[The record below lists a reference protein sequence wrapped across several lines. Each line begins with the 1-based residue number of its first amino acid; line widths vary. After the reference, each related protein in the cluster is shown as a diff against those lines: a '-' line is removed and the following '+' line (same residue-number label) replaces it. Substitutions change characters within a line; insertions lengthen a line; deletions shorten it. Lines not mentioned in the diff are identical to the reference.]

1 MTKIDWQAL
10 ALNKEVLREPS
21 PDGSR
26 IILWLRGQ
34 RIKGHQHWERITN
47 VPGAEVAQEQGLCF
61 TQATSL
67 PARQK
72 LKSLVGRL
80 LDRFRQPAGS
90 TSWLLPT
97 GGLAEQAGERQSGL
111 LLVWGDEETGPPD
124 EARLKARWGSDNQLR
139 KLGGNLFVVTPAPAA
154 APTGGTSGMLGNPR
168 EQAEK
173 LLAAA
178 RERATIVPRRW
189 R

>member
-10 ALNKEVLREPS
+10 ALNKEVMREPS

-34 RIKGHQHWERITN
+34 RIKGYQHWERITN

-72 LKSLVGRL
+72 LKSMVGRL
-80 LDRFRQPAGS
+80 LDRFRQRPARRVGCYPRADS
-90 TSWLLPT
+90 PNRRANAKVGCCWYGGTRRLALPMK
-97 GGLAEQAGERQSGL
+97 L
-111 LLVWGDEETGPPD
+111 
-124 EARLKARWGSDNQLR
+124 RLKARWGSDNQLR

-173 LLAAA
+173 LLAAV
-178 RERATIVPRRW
+178 RECATIVPRRW